1 MNTYMSL
8 THSGKGRKI
17 IAIAILSNMEFSPRI
32 RELVLSVI
40 RNNTK
45 FSSRWAYR
53 LQSVIDELVNNAIE
67 HGSDGHSL
75 VTISLFLDPIDGSLE
90 VTITDAGTGNK
101 KITAEVLTKKMY
113 ENYELMKINPLTN
126 TTIRGRGLA
135 QIVINWSDTFE
146 IQDNVDGK
154 GGLTV
159 KVVKN
164 LTPDCQEVKKVSE
177 ELTPALADIGIEVSI
192 M

>member
-1 MNTYMSL
+1 
-8 THSGKGRKI
+8 
-17 IAIAILSNMEFSPRI
+17 MEFSPRI

-75 VTISLFLDPIDGSLE
+75 VIISLFLDPIDGSLE
-90 VTITDAGTGNK
+90 VTITDAGMGMK
-101 KITAEVLTKKMY
+101 KTTAEVLTKKMY
-113 ENYELMKINPLTN
+113 ENYELMKENPLIN

-135 QIVINWSDTFE
+135 QIVINWTDTFE

-154 GGLTV
+154 
-159 KVVKN
+159 
-164 LTPDCQEVKKVSE
+164 
-177 ELTPALADIGIEVSI
+177 
-192 M
+192 

>member
-1 MNTYMSL
+1 
-8 THSGKGRKI
+8 
-17 IAIAILSNMEFSPRI
+17 
-32 RELVLSVI
+32 
-40 RNNTK
+40 
-45 FSSRWAYR
+45 
-53 LQSVIDELVNNAIE
+53 
-67 HGSDGHSL
+67 
-75 VTISLFLDPIDGSLE
+75 

-154 GGLTV
+154 
-159 KVVKN
+159 
-164 LTPDCQEVKKVSE
+164 
-177 ELTPALADIGIEVSI
+177 
-192 M
+192 

>member
-1 MNTYMSL
+1 
-8 THSGKGRKI
+8 
-17 IAIAILSNMEFSPRI
+17 MEFSPRI

-75 VTISLFLDPIDGSLE
+75 VTISLFLDPLDGSLE

-101 KITAEVLTKKMY
+101 KTTAAVLTKKMY
-113 ENYELMKINPLTN
+113 ENYELMKENPLIN

-135 QIVINWSDTFE
+135 QIVINWTDTFE
-146 IQDNVDGK
+146 IQDNTDGK
-154 GGLTV
+154 
-159 KVVKN
+159 
-164 LTPDCQEVKKVSE
+164 
-177 ELTPALADIGIEVSI
+177 
-192 M
+192 